1 MGIANSTK
9 VIEFI
14 FLGLSG
20 LPEHQPLLFTLFL
33 ITYMLTLLGNVTI
46 IMAVWTDI
54 RLQTPMYYLL
64 ANFSFVDMSM
74 ASVTVPKML
83 VDLISVRKTISFSAC
98 FVQMYSFL
106 LVGNT
111 ESFLLAGM
119 AYDRYVAICL
129 PLHYTAVMTRR
140 LCLGMVIFS
149 WTVSSL
155 HSLLHTLLATTLSFC
170 GSNVITHFFCDLPTL
185 LNISCSDTSTNNIV
199 LFIEA
204 SLLIFSP
211 LACVLLSYISILAAI
226 LKIRTAHGRRTA
238 FSTCASHLAVVSLF
252 YGAGMITFLQPS
264 SARSLYRDKLVSLM
278 YTAVTPMV
286 NPFIYSLRNKEIKA
300 ALRRMLGSPV

>member
-14 FLGLSG
+14 LLGLSG
-20 LPEHQPLLFTLFL
+20 LPEHQPLLFTIFL
-33 ITYMLTLLGNVTI
+33 ITYMLTLIGNVII
-46 IMAVWTDI
+46 IMAVWTAT

-83 VDLISVRKTISFSAC
+83 VDLVSVRKTISFSGC

-155 HSLLHTLLATTLSFC
+155 HSLLHTLLARTLSFC
-170 GSNVITHFFCDLPTL
+170 GSNVITHYFCDLPTL
-185 LNISCSDTSTNNIV
+185 LNLSCSDTSTNDIV
-199 LFIEA
+199 LLIEA
-204 SLLIFSP
+204 SLLILSP
-211 LACVLLSYISILAAI
+211 LACVLLSYISILVAI
-226 LKIRTAHGRRTA
+226 LKIQTACGRRRA
-238 FSTCASHLAVVSLF
+238 FSTCGSHLAVVSLF

-278 YTAVTPMV
+278 YTAVTPMM
-286 NPFIYSLRNKEIKA
+286 NPFIYSLRNKEIKD
-300 ALRRMLGSPV
+300 ALKRMLGSPV